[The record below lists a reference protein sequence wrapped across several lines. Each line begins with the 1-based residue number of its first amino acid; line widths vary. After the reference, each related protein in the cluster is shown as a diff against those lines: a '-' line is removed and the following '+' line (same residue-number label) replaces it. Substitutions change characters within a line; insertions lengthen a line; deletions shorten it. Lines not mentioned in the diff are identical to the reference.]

1 MENAPQIPDLV
12 WRRRGGISTEA
23 DEQRHIPFWE
33 LAPAFEFMCW
43 VVVAL
48 APMLRL
54 VNGPPVTDD
63 QAVIQITLVTL
74 ALTGGVSLRI
84 YSWRHVNLWRDLLS
98 QQPPEGERE

>member
-1 MENAPQIPDLV
+1 MANTPKLPISPGEEE
-12 WRRRGGISTEA
+12 GKISTEA

-33 LAPAFEFMCW
+33 LAPVFEFMCW

-63 QAVIQITLVTL
+63 QAVIQMTLVIL
-74 ALTGGVSLRI
+74 ALTGAVSLRI
-84 YSWRHVNLWRDLLS
+84 YNWRHASLWRDLLS
-98 QQPPEGERE
+98 QQPPEEKE